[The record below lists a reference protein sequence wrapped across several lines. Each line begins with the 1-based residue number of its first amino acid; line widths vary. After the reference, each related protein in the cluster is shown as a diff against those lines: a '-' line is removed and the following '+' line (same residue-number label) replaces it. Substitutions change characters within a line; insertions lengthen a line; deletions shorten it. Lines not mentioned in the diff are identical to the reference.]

1 MSTAIKN
8 RANRTFGLPKTLHA
22 FGVNVLL
29 LPLGIVTSV
38 LIARSIGPTGKGSFD
53 LIVATSALLT
63 MVLGVSL
70 PPGVTFVVAQGKA
83 APKSLASQ
91 LIFVSLLQAVLAI
104 IALAV
109 LRFTNQI
116 EVFLP
121 NWNLWIVAGV
131 AFYVWIEILTR
142 FWAAILAGQQHIAI
156 VNNAELIGRAAQFVS
171 IFILYAVLYLSG
183 RQLSVGL
190 LFLVTLSA
198 MTLINLILLASLGF
212 KFQFSS
218 DLSGLKATFAFALP
232 CYAANVAQFLNY
244 RLDVFVVGYL
254 AGTASVGR
262 YTLAVSLGQLLW
274 LMSNSVAT
282 VLLPKVAASSDG
294 DGNVR
299 HTMQVTRLSLWATA
313 CCGVVLG
320 LLATQAI
327 PLFYGEPFRPS
338 VMALLWLLPGIVIF
352 SVANVLA
359 AYIAGIG
366 KPRLNL
372 LVSGISLVITIT
384 LDLILIPKLNIV
396 GAAMASTV
404 SYSVTALLL
413 VFFFSRETGAPLRQI
428 LLPTSEDL
436 RMLLSL
442 ARLRLSSASTV

>member
-22 FGVNVLL
+22 FGVNILL
-29 LPLGIVTSV
+29 LPLGIVTSI

-63 MVLGVSL
+63 MVLGISL
-70 PPGVTFVVAQGKA
+70 PPGVTFVVAQGKVNA
-83 APKSLASQ
+83 RTLATQ
-91 LIFVSLLQAVLAI
+91 LVFVSLVQAVLAV
-104 IALAV
+104 AV
-109 LRFTNQI
+109 LGGLRLTNQI
-116 EVFLP
+116 GVFLP

-142 FWAAILAGQQHIAI
+142 FWAGILAGQQHIAV
-156 VNNAELIGRAAQFVS
+156 VNNAELIGRVAQFMSV
-171 IFILYAVLYLSG
+171 FILYGVLYFSG
-183 RQLSVGL
+183 RHLSVGI
-190 LFLVTLSA
+190 LFAITLSA
-198 MTLINLILLASLGF
+198 MTLINIILVASLGF
-212 KFQFSS
+212 KFQPSS

-244 RLDVFVVGYL
+244 KLDVFVVGYL

-282 VLLPKVAASSDG
+282 VLLPKVAASTDDG
-294 DGNVR
+294 GNIR

-313 CCGVVLG
+313 CCGIVLG

-327 PLFYGEPFRPS
+327 PIFYGEPFRPS
-338 VMALLWLLPGIVIF
+338 VNALLWLLPGIVIF

-372 LVSGISLVITIT
+372 FVSGISLIVTIT
-384 LDLILIPKLNIV
+384 LDLILIPRLNIV
-396 GAAMASTV
+396 GAAIASTV

-428 LLPTSEDL
+428 LLPTSEDV
-436 RMLLSL
+436 RVLLSL
-442 ARLRLSSASTV
+442 VRVRVSSESTV